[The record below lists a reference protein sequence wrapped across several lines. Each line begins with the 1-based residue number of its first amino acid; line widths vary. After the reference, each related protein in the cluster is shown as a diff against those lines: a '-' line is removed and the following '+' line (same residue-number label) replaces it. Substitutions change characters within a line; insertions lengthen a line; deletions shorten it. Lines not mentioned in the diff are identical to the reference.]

1 MVFSILLIVMEE
13 IRSKGLFIFFSKKR
27 NIKILNFKFFHNN
40 KFLTKLILN
49 LSNYYYINKSNLFNI
64 NQNKN

>member
-13 IRSKGLFIFFSKKR
+13 IRSKGLFIFFQKKE
-27 NIKILNFKFFHNN
+27 ILKFSIYKFFHNN